1 MFNNDRVVEERCRA
15 FEFGQL
21 DAPSGA
27 ATFEGATMGEGV
39 SMRTK
44 AVLDEVAAGAAA
56 ELSRATGAASAG
68 GAAACMSGTV
78 AVAGRPAEDRRI
90 TRTKRALRGALIA
103 LMEER
108 GLDAITVNDL
118 CARAD
123 INRGTFYNHYRDKDD
138 LLAVLENEVLADLDR
153 YQVQMADL
161 SLPQVVACQ
170 KLGRPLSLLVS
181 LFEYL
186 KDQGDF
192 LHAVLGPGGDGGFGP
207 RLRDSICTNLV
218 ESILHERYRAN
229 PTSFVRYYVSFFA
242 SAYLGVIERWICTG
256 MKESPREMAIISL
269 RLLFIKPGERIEL

>member
-1 MFNNDRVVEERCRA
+1 M
-15 FEFGQL
+15 Q
-21 DAPSGA
+21 
-27 ATFEGATMGEGV
+27 
-39 SMRTK
+39 TK
-44 AVLDEVAAGAAA
+44 AVLDEPTASGATAAALAPAPGDASVAGTVSAYVRDEAAA
-56 ELSRATGAASAG
+56 E
-68 GAAACMSGTV
+68 
-78 AVAGRPAEDRRI
+78 RPTEDRRI

-161 SLPQVVACQ
+161 SLPVVMACQ
-170 KLGRPLSLLVS
+170 KLGRPLPLLVS

-218 ESILHERYRAN
+218 ESILHERYRDN
-229 PTSFVRYYVSFFA
+229 PTPFVRYYVSFFA

-256 MKESPREMAIISL
+256 MKESPQEMALISL